1 MARRWEGDRFTRSPS
16 SRQREKFS
24 ASRKNVPDPA
34 PHSNQRVYDLALI
47 HAQEGH
53 ILCGRKPA
61 VRGFSSRNQQ
71 APRARDLL
79 AAVLAGAT
87 SSVRNAGMT
96 YSGCWPNFTSRGTS
110 CVWPHGAETKTVKSS
125 ILDICG
131 AHCLFTEGSEGIT
144 HQFFV
149 CERAVDF
156 RGIEECDAAFDCRS
170 NQHSDRSIASD
181 QPISRYLSAIAKSSP
196 FLVCE
201 AFGQDEQDF
210 LAAESW
216 VKSSHRDRNFLC
228 LNHFRKPCN
237 HPNFRYQP
245 PRGPSRTRGS
255 PKACVHGGWFPWGP

>member
-1 MARRWEGDRFTRSPS
+1 MDA
-16 SRQREKFS
+16 
-24 ASRKNVPDPA
+24 
-34 PHSNQRVYDLALI
+34 
-47 HAQEGH
+47 
-53 ILCGRKPA
+53 GR
-61 VRGFSSRNQQ
+61 
-71 APRARDLL
+71 
-79 AAVLAGAT
+79 T
-87 SSVRNAGMT
+87 
-96 YSGCWPNFTSRGTS
+96 FTSRGTS

-156 RGIEECDAAFDCRS
+156 RGIEECDAAFNCRS

-210 LAAESW
+210 LAAQSS

-237 HPNFRYQP
+237 HPNFSDCAPQWRFEKVRLKTVPYCAYI
-245 PRGPSRTRGS
+245 SRC
-255 PKACVHGGWFPWGP
+255 AWHDE